1 MELRQIRYF
10 IQVVQLGSVS
20 KAARALNMAQPAL
33 SRHIQSLEHGL
44 GASLLIRTTRG
55 VVPTEAGAKLAELGT
70 SLIGLMDNIRQQV
83 GTSPKSVSGHVTI
96 GMPQSVST
104 MLAPGL
110 IFECQRRYPEISL
123 RITEGLSIFLE
134 EWLSQGKIDLAVLT
148 RSSEQGCGDHTPLMR
163 EPMVLIGAP
172 DRMPADRK
180 SISLGE
186 LSQFPFIVAA
196 GFRRLIEPWTAR
208 LGIRLNYTMEVDSA
222 LVIKEVVSKGL
233 AYSIVPYGFVCRDLV
248 NGDLGYL
255 PLSNPVIT
263 RNLVMAANPCTTAVA
278 ASNVVRQILLE
289 LVADLEGESPLS
301 ALTAG
306 APP

>member
-134 EWLSQGKIDLAVLT
+134 EWLSQGKT
-148 RSSEQGCGDHTPLMR
+148 S
-163 EPMVLIGAP
+163 
-172 DRMPADRK
+172 
-180 SISLGE
+180 
-186 LSQFPFIVAA
+186 
-196 GFRRLIEPWTAR
+196 
-208 LGIRLNYTMEVDSA
+208 
-222 LVIKEVVSKGL
+222 
-233 AYSIVPYGFVCRDLV
+233 
-248 NGDLGYL
+248 
-255 PLSNPVIT
+255 
-263 RNLVMAANPCTTAVA
+263 
-278 ASNVVRQILLE
+278 
-289 LVADLEGESPLS
+289 
-301 ALTAG
+301 
-306 APP
+306 